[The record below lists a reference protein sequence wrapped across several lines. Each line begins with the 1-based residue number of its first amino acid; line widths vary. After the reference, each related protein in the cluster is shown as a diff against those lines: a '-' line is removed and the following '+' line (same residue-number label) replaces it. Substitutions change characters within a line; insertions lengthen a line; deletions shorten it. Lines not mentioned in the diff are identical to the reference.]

1 MLATA
6 LLLAAETHGE
16 EGAKET
22 VNPILPTGSEI
33 FWAVVTFFLL
43 WMLLRYVFLPPVM
56 RLMEEREERL
66 REARAAAEGA
76 TAGADDAVAAYDA
89 RVNEARAE
97 ANAIV
102 TAARD
107 EVEAYRAQKL
117 AEANADVAAL
127 REQAAAEVAQA
138 KAAALQQLRS
148 QVAGVAVNA
157 ASRVV
162 QKDLALDAQLQVIED
177 YVNQANGGGPR

>member
-76 TAGADDAVAAYDA
+76 TAG
-89 RVNEARAE
+89 
-97 ANAIV
+97 
-102 TAARD
+102 
-107 EVEAYRAQKL
+107 
-117 AEANADVAAL
+117 
-127 REQAAAEVAQA
+127 
-138 KAAALQQLRS
+138 
-148 QVAGVAVNA
+148 
-157 ASRVV
+157 
-162 QKDLALDAQLQVIED
+162 
-177 YVNQANGGGPR
+177 

>member
-6 LLLAAETHGE
+6 LLLAAETHSE
-16 EGAKET
+16 ETTKT
-22 VNPILPTGSEI
+22 VNPILPTGAELV
-33 FWAVVTFFLL
+33 WAVVTFFLL
-43 WMLLRYVFLPPVM
+43 WLLLRYVFLPPVM
-56 RLMEEREERL
+56 RVMEEREERL

-76 TAGADDAVAAYDA
+76 TSGADDAVAAYEL

-102 TAARD
+102 AAARD
-107 EVEAYRAQKL
+107 EVETYRAQKL
-117 AEANADVAAL
+117 AEANAEVAAM
-127 REQAAAEVAQA
+127 REQAAAEVAAA
-138 KAAALQQLRS
+138 KAAAMQQLRG

-162 QKDLALDAQLQVIED
+162 QKDLPLDAQLQVIED